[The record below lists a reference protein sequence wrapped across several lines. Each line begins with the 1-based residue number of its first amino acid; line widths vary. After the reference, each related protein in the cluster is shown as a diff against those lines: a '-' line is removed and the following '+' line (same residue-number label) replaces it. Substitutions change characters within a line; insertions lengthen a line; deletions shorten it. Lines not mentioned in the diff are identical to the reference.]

1 LVHNVWDAQGGYA
14 KARAIHT
21 RGREDQVDAEALRRL
36 VRNISRFLSPEQALS
51 ATASSE
57 LRFIGSRPFGG
68 AYVIDALWHRLGIS
82 EASSRAASGRGISPV
97 VERLIFT
104 LVGNRV
110 LAPSSK
116 LAALE
121 WAEQDV
127 ALPGEDRL
135 GADPQIFYRAMDFLR
150 EADEAI
156 QREVFFVV
164 ANLFNLEV
172 DVLLFDTTSSY
183 FETEDADD
191 FRRYGHSKG
200 HRPDRPQ
207 TVIGMAL
214 TKAGIPVRCWSF
226 PGNASDQ
233 GIDSLDALAR
243 GGPLLAGGGP
253 RRGQGGVGRGA
264 PLCGL
269 PQPAGGGAGSGPP

>member
-1 LVHNVWDAQGGYA
+1 MSS
-14 KARAIHT
+14 T
-21 RGREDQVDAEALRRL
+21 R
-36 VRNISRFLSPEQALS
+36 
-51 ATASSE
+51 
-57 LRFIGSRPFGG
+57 
-68 AYVIDALWHRLGIS
+68 
-82 EASSRAASGRGISPV
+82 
-97 VERLIFT
+97 
-104 LVGNRV
+104 
-110 LAPSSK
+110 SSK

-243 GGPLLAGGGP
+243 GGPLLAGGGSP
-253 RRGQGGVGRGA
+253 RGQGGVGRGA